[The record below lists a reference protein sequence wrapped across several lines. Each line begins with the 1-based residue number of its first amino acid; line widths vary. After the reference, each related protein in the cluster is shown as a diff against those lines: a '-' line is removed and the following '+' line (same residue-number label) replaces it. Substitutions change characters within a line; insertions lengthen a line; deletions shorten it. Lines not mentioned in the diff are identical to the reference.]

1 MELLEVLG
9 GCGPTCLFGL
19 FTTVAMNLG
28 ASDELVIMS
37 MSKVLIR
44 SGLFI
49 SIDCVISNYALPAF
63 LISDGMPN
71 GAFAPVIT
79 LTPSFPC
86 LLTSPLTNFPS
97 FKVSIILDGE
107 SSDACVAMSK

>member
-9 GCGPTCLFGL
+9 GCCTTCLLGL

-63 LISDGMPN
+63 LVSDGMPN

-79 LTPSFPC
+79 LTPSFPF